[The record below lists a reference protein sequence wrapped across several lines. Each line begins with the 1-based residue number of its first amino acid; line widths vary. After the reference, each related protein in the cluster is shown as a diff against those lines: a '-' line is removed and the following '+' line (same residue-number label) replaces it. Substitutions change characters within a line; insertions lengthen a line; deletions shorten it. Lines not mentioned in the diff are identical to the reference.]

1 MFPSTSSPRSW
12 GTHPRSGK
20 RSRAAREP
28 PQSRRSGKLRPKKP
42 EPKGENGGLRDGLRS
57 FLDIAGEAK
66 LGVYASSGA
75 FYLFL
80 ALFPTAA
87 LLCSLLPLLPF
98 TQEALLDY
106 LSAVMPDFMQELLKS
121 IIDGMYSNSAA
132 AFSVSVIALVW
143 SAGKAFIGV
152 MRGLNRIYSGEDR
165 SMLKLRGLSSLYM
178 LVFLAFML
186 ATLGL
191 SLFQKTLMQSVAQ
204 RWPGVAGT
212 AETLMKLRF
221 LPGMLL
227 LAFFFSLL
235 YQFLPNA
242 RLRYVDQI
250 PGALLS
256 AALWMLL
263 SWIFSLYLSR
273 FGASSVYGS
282 LATVAFALMWIYWC
296 ISLTLLGGCF
306 NVWLCGKRGERA
318 GNAEK

>member
-1 MFPSTSSPRSW
+1 MGFF
-12 GTHPRSGK
+12 
-20 RSRAAREP
+20 
-28 PQSRRSGKLRPKKP
+28 
-42 EPKGENGGLRDGLRS
+42 DV
-57 FLDIAGEAK
+57 AGEAK
-66 LGVYASSGA
+66 IGVYASSGA

-106 LSAVMPDFMQELLKS
+106 LSAVMPDFMQELLQS
-121 IIDGMYSNSAA
+121 IIDGMYSYNAA
-132 AFSVSVIALVW
+132 AFSISAVLLVW

-191 SLFQKTLMQSVAQ
+191 SLFRQTLLESVV
-204 RWPGVAGT
+204 RNWPGIAATV
-212 AETLMKLRF
+212 ETLMKLRF

-227 LAFFFSLL
+227 LALLFSLM
-235 YQFLPNA
+235 YQFLPNV
-242 RLRYVDQI
+242 RLRYPDQI

-263 SWIFSLYLSR
+263 SWIFSLYLKR

-296 ISLTLLGGCF
+296 IALTLLGGCF
-306 NVWLCGKRGERA
+306 NVWLCGKRART
-318 GNAEK
+318 AENEEK

>member
-1 MFPSTSSPRSW
+1 MRKPRPEK
-12 GTHPRSGK
+12 T
-20 RSRAAREP
+20 EP
-28 PQSRRSGKLRPKKP
+28 GCGDVRGSLQSFF
-42 EPKGENGGLRDGLRS
+42 DV
-57 FLDIAGEAK
+57 AGEAK

-80 ALFPTAA
+80 SIFPTAA

-106 LSAVMPDFMQELLKS
+106 LAAVLPDFMRELLGS
-121 IIDGMYSNSAA
+121 IIDGMYSNNAA
-132 AFSVSVIALVW
+132 VFSVSVVLLLW
-143 SAGKAFIGV
+143 SAGKAFIGI

-165 SMLKLRGLSSLYM
+165 SMLKLRGLGSLYM

-186 ATLGL
+186 VTLGL
-191 SLFQKTLMQSVAQ
+191 SLFQKTLMGSLVQ
-204 RWPGVAGT
+204 RWPQSAGT
-212 AETLMKLRF
+212 VETLMKLRF

-227 LAFFFSLL
+227 LAVFFSLL
-235 YQFLPNA
+235 YRFLPNA
-242 RLRYVDQI
+242 RLRYGDQI
-250 PGALLS
+250 PGALLA

-263 SWIFSLYLSR
+263 SWVFSLYLGR

-306 NVWLCGKRGERA
+306 NVWLCGKRVRTGESE
-318 GNAEK
+318 EK